1 MNFSQKL
8 KNLRIEQ
15 DLTQE
20 KLAIGIN
27 VSRTLINKYE
37 NGVVLPTTENI
48 QRIAAY
54 FGVTPEYFSSNENI
68 KERIKIQFKWFDF
81 VILLFPIIYV
91 IQYFIPMYGGY
102 YYVYP
107 IPDGQSMPSREYII
121 KSSFQIFQAKNIWFG
136 WIGIF
141 IALVLIAL
149 ITFRTTLQKYKSFR
163 YVISIVTLIF
173 ALLAFLTITFS
184 LGFTQ

>member
-107 IPDGQSMPSREYII
+107 IPTVKVCLVENILLKALFKYFKLR
-121 KSSFQIFQAKNIWFG
+121 IFGLAG
-136 WIGIF
+136 
-141 IALVLIAL
+141 
-149 ITFRTTLQKYKSFR
+149 S
-163 YVISIVTLIF
+163 
-173 ALLAFLTITFS
+173 AFL
-184 LGFTQ
+184 